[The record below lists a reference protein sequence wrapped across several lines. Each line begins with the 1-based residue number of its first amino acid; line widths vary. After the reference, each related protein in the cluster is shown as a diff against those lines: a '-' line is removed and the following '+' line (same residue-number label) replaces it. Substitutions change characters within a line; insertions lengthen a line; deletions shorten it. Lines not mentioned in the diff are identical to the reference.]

1 MKSKH
6 NRTSSLESSREKL
19 FTLFDEPANENRIPV
34 YRLKLTVIEGRD
46 KDRSCEVASMHV
58 AVGSAS
64 TNDLQLRDRLV
75 SRHHFQIVARRRYYL
90 LRDLGSGNG
99 TYVNGIRI
107 IEGIIEPGST
117 ISVGS
122 DKIRFEPRRDW
133 TVVSLSRMGCFGDLK
148 GRSNAMA
155 RVFGL
160 MELVAKSAL
169 TCLLVGEA
177 GTGKTLAARAIRAHS
192 DRSSKPFVVV
202 DCERVESTMLED
214 RLFGHQ
220 YGERVPDGER
230 VGALEEANGGILFLD
245 NIAEIPVALQRK
257 LLRAFERKRTRRI
270 GARSSVKLDVRII
283 AATRPAFAN
292 TLADGIYNRYLFY
305 RMAEIIIYIPPL
317 RERLSDL
324 EVLAQNI
331 LEREGRE
338 KTVLSADARK
348 FLAERDWSGNV
359 EQLRSLLARASR
371 LITTDIIDRYLLEE
385 MIVANSI
392 TATLAENNTLEQE
405 HLVGIELSINDATE
419 TYRQA
424 YLRKIKDRYGDD
436 HQRASYHIG
445 VPIDTV
451 IDLYRRYGV
460 S

>member
-1 MKSKH
+1 MKPEH
-6 NRTSSLESSREKL
+6 NRSFSLEPSREKL
-19 FTLFDEPANENRIPV
+19 FKLFDEPDNENRIPIYHV
-34 YRLKLTVIEGRD
+34 KLTVIEGRD
-46 KDRSCEVASMHV
+46 KDRNCEVTSTHV
-58 AVGSAS
+58 TVGSSS

-75 SRHHFQIVARRRYYL
+75 SRHHFQIVARHRYFL

-107 IEGIIEPGST
+107 IEGVIEPGAT

-133 TVVSLSRMGCFGDLK
+133 TVVPLSNLGGFGDLK

-160 MELVAKSAL
+160 MELVAKNAL
-169 TCLLVGEA
+169 SCFLVGEA
-177 GTGKTLAARAIRAHS
+177 GTGKTLAAQAIHAHS
-192 DRSSKPFVVV
+192 DRSDKPFVAV

-220 YGERVPDGER
+220 YGELVGDDAR

-245 NIAEIPVALQRK
+245 NIAEIPIALQRK
-257 LLRAFERKRTRRI
+257 LLRALEQKRTKRI
-270 GARSSVKLDVRII
+270 GTRRSVKLDLRII
-283 AATRPAFAN
+283 AATRPAFAA
-292 TLADGIYNRYLFY
+292 TLADGIYNKYLYY
-305 RMAEIIIYIPPL
+305 RMAQIIIYIPPL

-324 EVLAQNI
+324 DVLAQDI
-331 LEREGRE
+331 LERNGQG
-338 KTVLSADARK
+338 KMVLSADARR
-348 FLAERDWSGNV
+348 FLTERDWPGNI
-359 EQLRSLLARASR
+359 EELRLLLARAAQ
-371 LITTDIIDRYLLEE
+371 LATTDIIDRRLLEE
-385 MIVANSI
+385 MILENSI
-392 TATLAENNTLEQE
+392 TATMAENKVREQV
-405 HLVGIELSINDATE
+405 HLIGTELSISDATE

-424 YLRKIKDRYGDD
+424 YLRKIRDRYGDD
-436 HQRASYHIG
+436 HKRASYHIG
-445 VPIDTV
+445 VPICTV